1 MRKILNLKKNTVS
14 MLFCIALLG
23 FIGICVSVIN
33 ITWKTGIETTKRTAF
48 DAAKTIEIALNT
60 NELKK
65 LSGSIIDE
73 TTDEYKKLKAQ
84 LVRINNI
91 HEEFRYIYF
100 YKKIDNKLYSMVDSE
115 PFESK
120 DYVSP
125 GTIYTDTSTIV
136 FQPFETGREII
147 TKPTTD
153 KWGTWISVLI
163 PVKDTNTGEIYA
175 ALGIDYPAEKFN
187 DVAYNNTIKVG
198 VILLGFILLFI
209 AMFVIYLNNIR
220 LKSHNIERSKII
232 EKMNALVAVFDQSN
246 DKITVKDLDLRVV
259 YANKIQV
266 ELLGKKDVS
275 ELIGHTDAE
284 NFNIPEDQDPVKT
297 YMADERNAQKL
308 KKGEFIFRE
317 EEFIGANGIKRNSQ
331 TKKYPIFNDK
341 NELMFTAN
349 ITRDVTEQKRQENE
363 LIIKDE
369 RLKEAQKIGNN
380 GHWEYDLI
388 TEKLFWSEQTYNI
401 YGQSPENFTPT
412 FKSVLDLYHPDDVQN
427 ILDEFKLCI
436 ETDKKLNIETRI
448 ISPAGDIKYAIQR
461 AKVEYEGGKPVLVLG
476 SVIDITEQKQVE
488 LELVK
493 AKEIAETASMAKS
506 NFLSNMSHEIRTPLN
521 GVIGFT
527 DLLLN
532 TKLDKIQKEYLDN
545 AIISANS
552 LLGVISDILD
562 FSKIESGKL
571 ELELIRTDIIQLIE
585 NASDIIKVHAAGKGV
600 ELLLN
605 IQPDIPRYALV
616 DPIRLKQI
624 LVNLMS
630 NAVKFT
636 HEGEVEL
643 KISFEPK
650 DDKIGNFTLEVR
662 DTGIGVKDSDKS
674 KLFKAFSQAD
684 TSTTRRYGGTG
695 LGLIISNSL
704 AHKMGGNIQ
713 FESEYGI
720 GSKFYF
726 TIETQYEKGDA
737 VSTLNLNHIRK
748 VLVVDDNSKNR
759 MILEHTFN
767 FWGIEFVGCD
777 SGRAA
782 IDLLKVNPTF
792 DLIIM
797 DYHMPEIN
805 GLDTTQV
812 IRFDLNLTAEVI
824 PIILLHSSSDD
835 SIIHEAAKNL
845 DIRFSLNKPIKSK
858 ELLFYIQN
866 LNKNEVFDLNKS
878 SSLSTNT
885 EGLLKKIEGDFTIIV
900 AEDIQMNMLLID
912 NMLRNVLPGV
922 KIHEAVNGEIVL
934 EKLNTLVPDLI
945 LMDVQMPV
953 MDGIEATKRI
963 RSLHNDNL
971 KNIPIVALTAG
982 ISKEERE
989 NCKNA
994 GMDDFLSK
1002 PIDKKLLFLVLKK
1015 YLKKTDL
1022 QESEE
1027 FEVEESLNLH
1037 FNKDKLMEKIGNN
1050 CELFK
1055 NLIDL
1060 SKVEY
1065 PGYFE
1070 ILKKALDANEIIKI
1084 KKTAH
1089 TLKGSAYNME
1099 YVILGNL
1106 AHQIEINIDNPNELS
1121 KIVQAILD
1129 EWTLILTAHI
1139 STNNNL
1145 YA

>member
-1 MRKILNLKKNTVS
+1 MQKIIKLRKNTVS
-14 MLFCIALLG
+14 VLFSILLLL
-23 FIGICVSVIN
+23 FIGMGVCILN
-33 ITWKTGIETTKRTAF
+33 NTWKHGIETTKSSALNV
-48 DAAKTIEIALNT
+48 AKTIETALNGE
-60 NELKK
+60 ELKSLTASK
-65 LSGSIIDE
+65 TDE
-73 TTDEYKKLKAQ
+73 TTDEYKKIKAK
-84 LVRINNI
+84 LVEINKI
-91 HEEFRYIYF
+91 HEDFRYIYF
-100 YKKIDNKLYSMVDSE
+100 YKKINNNLFSMVDSE
-115 PFESK
+115 PFESA

-125 GTIYTDTSTIV
+125 GNMYTDTATIV
-136 FQPFETGREII
+136 FQPFESGKAII
-147 TKPTTD
+147 TTPTTD
-153 KWGTWISVLI
+153 KWGTWVSVLV
-163 PVKDTNTGEIYA
+163 PVKDVDTGEVYA
-175 ALGIDYPAEKFN
+175 ALGIDYPADEFRQIA
-187 DVAYNNTIKVG
+187 VNNTLRAGIIFFV
-198 VILLGFILLFI
+198 FMLLFV
-209 AMFVIYLNNIR
+209 ALYVIYLNNNK
-220 LKSHNIERSKII
+220 LKTHNLERSNIF
-232 EKMNALVAVFDQSN
+232 EKMNALIAVIDQSN

-266 ELLGKKDVS
+266 ELLGKKDLT

-297 YMADERNAQKL
+297 YMEDERKAQKL
-308 KKGEFIFRE
+308 KKGEYIFKE
-317 EEFIGANGIKRNSQ
+317 EEFIGTNGMRRNSQ
-331 TKKYPIFNDK
+331 TKKYPIFNEK

-349 ITRDVTEQKRQENE
+349 ITRDVTEQKKQEKE
-363 LIIKDE
+363 LIIKEE

-380 GHWEYDLI
+380 GHWEYDLKN
-388 TEKLFWSEQTYNI
+388 EKLFWSEQTFNI
-401 YGQSPENFTPT
+401 YGQNPDTFTPT
-412 FKSVLDLYHPDDVQN
+412 FENVLALYHPDDVKMIIN
-427 ILDEFKLCI
+427 EFNYCLENNKNM
-436 ETDKKLNIETRI
+436 KIETRI
-448 ISPAGDIKYAIQR
+448 ITETGELKYAIQR
-461 AKVEYEGGKPVLVLG
+461 AKVEYEEGKPVLVLG
-476 SVIDITEQKQVE
+476 SVADITEQKQVE
-488 LELVK
+488 IELLK
-493 AKEIAETASMAKS
+493 AKEMAETASLAKS
-506 NFLSNMSHEIRTPLN
+506 DFLSNMSHEIRTPLN

-605 IQPDIPRYALV
+605 IQPDMPRYAKI

-643 KISFEPK
+643 KISFVPK
-650 DDKIGNFTLEVR
+650 DEKIGHFTLEVR
-662 DTGIGVKDSDKS
+662 DTGIGVKDEDKS

-713 FESEYGI
+713 FESEYGQ

-726 TIETQYEKGDA
+726 TIETEYEEGEA
-737 VSTLNLNHIRK
+737 ATSLNICHIKK
-748 VLVVDDNSKNR
+748 VLVVDDNAKNR
-759 MILEHTFN
+759 MILEHTFKH
-767 FWGIEFVGCD
+767 WGIEFVGCE

-782 IDLLKVNPTF
+782 IDLLKINQDF

-805 GLDTTQV
+805 GLETTQV
-812 IRFDLNLTAEVI
+812 IRYDLNITAAYI

-835 SIIHEAAKNL
+835 ATIHDAAKRL
-845 DIRFSLNKPIKSK
+845 DIRFSLTKPIKSK

-866 LNKNEVFDLNKS
+866 LNKANVDDLNS
-878 SSLSTNT
+878 NSLQNNDNI
-885 EGLLKKIEGDFTIIV
+885 LQTIDGEYTILV
-900 AEDIQMNMLLID
+900 AEDIKMNMLVIG
-912 NMLRNVLPGV
+912 NMLRNVMPKL
-922 KIHEAVNGEIVL
+922 IMHEAANGVIAL
-934 EKLNTLVPDLI
+934 EKLNELMPDLI

-963 RSLHNDNL
+963 RLMENDAL

-982 ISKEERE
+982 VSKEERE

-1002 PIDKKLLFLVLKK
+1002 PIDKNHLFALLQKHLEKK
-1015 YLKKTDL
+1015 IVDENETIEYEVAKCPNNHFDKK
-1022 QESEE
+1022 
-1027 FEVEESLNLH
+1027 
-1037 FNKDKLMEKIGNN
+1037 KLMEKIGNN
-1050 CELFK
+1050 AFLFK
-1055 NLIDL
+1055 SLMDL
-1060 SKVEY
+1060 SIVEY
-1065 PGYFE
+1065 PNYFVA
-1070 ILKKALDANEIIKI
+1070 IKNALDSKNNDDIKKA
-1084 KKTAH
+1084 AH

-1099 YVILGNL
+1099 YVMLGDL
-1106 AHQIEINIDNPNELS
+1106 AHEIEINIDNIDECI
-1121 KIVQAILD
+1121 KIHQALLD
-1129 EWTLILTAHI
+1129 EWVIVSDMI
-1139 STNNNL
+1139 KEI
-1145 YA
+1145 